1 MLVRRCLIALV
12 ILYGAL
18 LYGAPDVWAREKDP
32 RLPPGTDPGGVA
44 LALISTGID
53 YTLPEIAGRL
63 ARDGEGQLI
72 GRDFVDD
79 DPLPYA
85 SAEGDQGGR
94 GAVIAR
100 AILAEAPSTRLIPV
114 RIDPQKP
121 GSVSEALAFVARTP
135 ARAALVDP
143 VGSDG
148 EGDLMRK
155 AAQEARHLLIVIPA
169 AGALADLE
177 NVLAVASRN
186 GGTSSEPRPDTDVA
200 IQSMRLAAEI
210 AESDPSLDGAGL
222 KRAVLARLAR

>member
-1 MLVRRCLIALV
+1 MMFPRGWLIALV
-12 ILYGAL
+12 ILF
-18 LYGAPDVWAREKDP
+18 GAPEVSARVQDP

-53 YTLPEIAGRL
+53 YTLPEITKRL

-85 SAEGDQGGR
+85 SAEGNQLGR
-94 GAVIAR
+94 GVTLAG
-100 AILAEAPSTRLIPV
+100 AILAEVPSARLVPV

-121 GSVSEALAFVARTP
+121 GSVPEALAFVARTP
-135 ARAALVDP
+135 ARAVLVDP
-143 VGSDG
+143 VEPDG
-148 EGDLMRK
+148 QEDLMRK
-155 AAQEARHLLIVIPA
+155 AAQEARHLLIVIRA
-169 AGALADLE
+169 AGALADPE
-177 NVLAVASRN
+177 NVLAVGSRN
-186 GGTSSEPRPDTDVA
+186 GGNDSEPRLDTDVA
-200 IQSMRLAAEI
+200 IQAMRLAAEI